1 MNAERGKAP
10 CVRMSF
16 VDWAGAQTSRQ
27 SGDEVHGS
35 KHVWVHDGRLRVQ
48 AREEAAEE

>member
-10 CVRMSF
+10 CVTMSF
-16 VDWAGAQTSRQ
+16 VDWAVEQTSRQ

-35 KHVWVHDGRLRVQ
+35 KHVWVHHGRLSVQ
-48 AREEAAEE
+48 AREEPAEE